1 MPRTRQATSDAT
13 RAKLERAALELFL
26 EHGFNGVG
34 LRALAKAAKL
44 SLGAVYNHYES
55 KDALFAALIERQ
67 YASFAA
73 ATEPLAQFLVTCRL
87 PDDLETFGA
96 MMGDMVARHRAYLT
110 LVYVDIAEFGGKHA
124 RPHYQ
129 GLAAKFRAVMP
140 SKQQHALPA
149 WADPGVVFTIL
160 YMQFANHFVVEKL
173 IGAERYLGM
182 TDGDSIKTI
191 AKLFMLG
198 LAPREP
204 RRPSTSKKEAS

>member
-1 MPRTRQATSDAT
+1 MPDTRQATTDAT
-13 RAKLERAALELFL
+13 RSKLERAALKLFL
-26 EHGFNGVG
+26 RHGFNGVG
-34 LRALAKAAKL
+34 LRDLAKEAAL

-55 KDALFAALIERQ
+55 KDALFAALIESQ

-87 PDDLETFGA
+87 PDDLEKFGA
-96 MMGDMVARHRAYLT
+96 MMGEMVARHRAYLT

-140 SKQQHALPA
+140 SKQRHVLPA

-173 IGAERYLGM
+173 IGAEHYLGM
-182 TDGDSIKTI
+182 TEGDSIKTI

-204 RRPSTSKKEAS
+204 RRPSTSQEEAS